1 MSQAAHK
8 DASRTAVAHPTELA
22 LTGDLC
28 AVAAAATLEPLEPR
42 RHLAASAWTDGDT
55 LHVLGTESADH
66 LRVSAS
72 PAGLRVESGGTLL
85 GEFAGVGRV
94 VVQGLGGDDTLI
106 ASADVRVPVELY
118 GGDGN
123 DTLVAQGPQAVLH
136 GGGGTNAYWAGRKTR
151 LTVHDDT
158 RPTRQLRVNRLP
170 EVFSRVSVAPAASA
184 ARGVGGSAVG
194 SPAAVSADTATAGA
208 SAGTAVSTAVSAAVR
223 ATLREPRPTGVASGT
238 ADFTGRPLFATD
250 GPSADDVRQGRL
262 NNCFFLV
269 TLAGVAA
276 ADPGLIRSVIT
287 DLGDGT
293 YAVRLMRGRT
303 AAFYRVDADLPV
315 VSAELPAYAGLG
327 REDSLWVALVEKA
340 FALDRGGT
348 YARLDRGGW
357 MGDAMRSLGVSAQ
370 TVGLGRVGGVAG
382 LVSWVSRMLA
392 DGHIVTLGTRLRL
405 SEVELVPN
413 HAYLVEGVVLDDSG
427 RAVGLLVRNP
437 WGWDGPSGDGRHT
450 VDVRVVLRAVSAF
463 AVGRIPPGGI

>member
-1 MSQAAHK
+1 MEFALAEDLS
-8 DASRTAVAHPTELA
+8 AVA
-22 LTGDLC
+22 G
-28 AVAAAATLEPLEPR
+28 AATLEPLEPR
-42 RHLAASAWTDGDT
+42 RHLAASAWADGDT
-55 LHVLGTESADH
+55 LHVLGTEWADH

-72 PAGLRVESGGTLL
+72 PSGLRVESDSAML
-85 GEFAGVGRV
+85 GEFAGIGRV

-136 GGGGTNAYWAGRKTR
+136 GGSGTNAYWAGRKTR

-158 RPTRQLRVNRLP
+158 RPTRQLRINRLP
-170 EVFSRVSVAPAASA
+170 EVFSRVSVAPAASS
-184 ARGVGGSAVG
+184 ARSVGGSAVG
-194 SPAAVSADTATAGA
+194 SSAAVSADTATTPA
-208 SAGTAVSTAVSAAVR
+208 SAALAVR

-315 VSAELPAYAGLG
+315 VLAELPAYAGLG

-357 MGDAMRSLGVSAQ
+357 MGDALRSLGVSAQ

-392 DGHIVTLGTRLRL
+392 DGHIVTLGTRPRL
-405 SEVELVPN
+405 SELGLVPN
-413 HAYLVEGVVLDDSG
+413 HAYQVEGVVLDDSG

-437 WGWDGPSGDGRHT
+437 WGWDGPAGDGRHT
-450 VDVRVVLRAVSAF
+450 VDARVVLRAVSAF